1 MNPSSLNLKNECLL
15 SLLDNQAKLMKMKEN
30 FSMHSG
36 YTKTDDLS
44 SVFVDNDSLD
54 LKHTLRPSNYSIL

>member
-1 MNPSSLNLKNECLL
+1 
-15 SLLDNQAKLMKMKEN
+15 MKMKEN

-36 YTKTDDLS
+36 YTKTYDLS
-44 SVFVDNDSLD
+44 SVFVDNDGLD